1 MYVQYTHICIHIYI
15 IYIYIYIYVYVYV
28 YPYVYVYVQCDCPT
42 MWLSLIRTKLPAR
55 EEQVAFFSASIL
67 ARKLSF
73 PSHFEMHKYWRN
85 NYTTDGPRAQI
96 MSQVY
101 IKLLQEG
108 NYMYVYNK
116 YASPFAPTQPLAQ
129 TPTQRSG
136 WRRRGERRQRR
147 CVRERERREERRER
161 EKREREHREKRGRE
175 RTQREERERRE
186 RDEREER
193 QERQEKEHVR

>member
-1 MYVQYTHICIHIYI
+1 MYVQYTHICLH
-15 IYIYIYIYVYVYV
+15 IYIYVYICICTVYV

-101 IKLLQEG
+101 IKLLQEE

-147 CVRERERREERRER
+147 CVREREKKERRE
-161 EKREREHREKRGRE
+161 KRE
-175 RTQREERERRE
+175 RTQREERERENTERREGEKRE
-186 RDEREER
+186 RRERRETRETRER
-193 QERQEKEHVR
+193 TCK

>member
-15 IYIYIYIYVYVYV
+15 IIYVYVYV
-28 YPYVYVYVQCDCPT
+28 YPYVYVQCDCPT

-85 NYTTDGPRAQI
+85 NYTTDGPRAHN

-147 CVRERERREERRER
+147 CVREREKKERREKR
-161 EKREREHREKRGRE
+161 ERENTERREGEREHREKRGRE
-175 RTQREERERRE
+175 ERETRE
-186 RDEREER
+186 KRDKRDKR
-193 QERQEKEHVR
+193 KNM